1 MFRMH
6 MLLLHTCIFYVLHAY
21 GREGGAVG
29 RAIMKKGS
37 HKRLAMRWTTETQHG
52 LTKAP
57 TWFDLKGV

>member
-1 MFRMH
+1 
-6 MLLLHTCIFYVLHAY
+6 
-21 GREGGAVG
+21 VG

-52 LTKAP
+52 LTRAP